1 MQRTHFRPTIR
12 RGMCGGRAGVRVRAL
27 DILDA
32 RGFEGVG
39 GGCSCIATCQ
49 NNLEWDWGRPPGL
62 VGARVAK
69 NA

>member
-1 MQRTHFRPTIR
+1 
-12 RGMCGGRAGVRVRAL
+12 MCGGRAGVRVRAL